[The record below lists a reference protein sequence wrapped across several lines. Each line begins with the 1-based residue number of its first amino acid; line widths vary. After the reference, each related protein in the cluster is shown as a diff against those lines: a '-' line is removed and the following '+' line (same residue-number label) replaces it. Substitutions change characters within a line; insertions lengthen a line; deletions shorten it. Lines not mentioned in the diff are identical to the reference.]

1 MAACTRSRVC
11 SRTLGWSQHP
21 GNGLMRDARN
31 LATSVIA
38 GSLAGLTTWFPN

>member
-11 SRTLGWSQHP
+11 SRTFGWSFSTRETVWCETP
-21 GNGLMRDARN
+21 AN

-38 GSLAGLTTWFPN
+38 GSLAGLTT